1 MNILDNTKAYLLEIK
16 NQIEE
21 KNMNYETI
29 KKPLS
34 SKQYGSELIKNL
46 NLRSIELDEYFIKK
60 ELNFGLSV
68 NKLARKDMKSLSI
81 LQEETLVDR
90 YNNVDEITFN
100 FDEPPKWNTVLKI
113 LDSYLTGQYE
123 NMIENEETFGHGQI
137 HYVNS
142 SWLIYML
149 WQSNENGTGD
159 YTIFL

>member
-1 MNILDNTKAYLLEIK
+1 MNILVNTKANLLNIK
-16 NQIEE
+16 YQIEE

-34 SKQYGSELIKNL
+34 SEQHGIELIKSL
-46 NLRSIELDEYFIKK
+46 NLKSIELDEYFIKK

-68 NKLARKDMKSLSI
+68 NELARKDMKSLSI
-81 LQEETLVDR
+81 LQEDTLVDK
-90 YNNVDEITFN
+90 YNTVDEITFN